1 MWRCF
6 CYVLSIEGNK
16 DFYYV
21 EEKVQSD
28 EPVHADDI
36 GGTCCPATEVSQSEV
51 EQFLLTAR
59 KLAVI
64 WRPNKVLYV

>member
-59 KLAVI
+59 KL
-64 WRPNKVLYV
+64 